1 LCNTAFA
8 EDDCEKQRGAVGKDV
23 AIKPTGKDQNYA
35 KKDCADKTCLRKS
48 RINGLT
54 FPGELDKIMK
64 RMTSTFFS
72 EELNQQILARPA
84 IQKQRCVDK
93 RR

>member
-1 LCNTAFA
+1 MKNSEELLAKMSQLNQP
-8 EDDCEKQRGAVGKDV
+8 EKTKIMVKQ
-23 AIKPTGKDQNYA
+23 
-35 KKDCADKTCLRKS
+35 DCADKTCLRKS

-64 RMTSTFFS
+64 WMTSTFFS
-72 EELNQQILARPA
+72 EELDQQILARPG